1 MSPRFLSRC
10 WHICPVLLAAL
21 LFAPAAR
28 AQDSFVRVADPDTGR
43 PVLSI
48 LGTGIGMAYASL
60 SLEMRCPASQ
70 AWTVVVNGV
79 RAPLGTTVMLGF
91 GDPGGG
97 WTPIHAAPTRYED
110 RSLSVNLDRNAF
122 RAALMQARADYPEAR
137 DAEVRIVIGDA
148 VGLAVNRDALVREM
162 TDFARECDPPAAT
175 PVAARRGATSVRRID
190 YAR

>member
-1 MSPRFLSRC
+1 MSPRFLSSR
-10 WHICPVLLAAL
+10 WHVAPAMLVALLLASG
-21 LFAPAAR
+21 AR
-28 AQDSFVRVADPDTGR
+28 AQDSFVRVADPETGR

-48 LGTGIGMAYASL
+48 LGTGIGMPFASL

-70 AWTVVVNGV
+70 AWTIAVTGV
-79 RAPLGTTVMLGF
+79 RAPLGTTVMVGF

-97 WTPIHAAPTRYED
+97 WTPIRSAPTRYED
-110 RSLSVNLDRNAF
+110 RSLSLSLDRGAF
-122 RAALMQARADYPEAR
+122 RSALLQARADYPEAR

-162 TDFARECDPPAAT
+162 TEFARECDPPAAAPAT
-175 PVAARRGATSVRRID
+175 ARRSTPVRRID